1 MSKPLTCY
9 IYRSD
14 RKTDYYLY
22 LAEKDDF
29 SPIPPEI
36 LQAFGEPAFSFEFEL
51 TPARSLAKENA
62 ATVCQNLKDQGFHVQ
77 IADDLLVEQRLALK
91 GLN

>member
-1 MSKPLTCY
+1 MSKPLTCF

-29 SPIPPEI
+29 SQVPPE
-36 LQAFGEPAFSFEFEL
+36 LLKAFGDAQFSFEFEL
-51 TPARSLAKENA
+51 TPERSLAKEDA
-62 ATVCQNLKDQGFHVQ
+62 AVVYQNLKDQGFHVQ